1 MKSKPIAGAAI
12 GLLSLVGHSGA
23 ETVGHEKYTYDAS
36 GNIVEKQ
43 IDDQVTRF
51 EYEGNLL
58 KADSTGTA
66 YRHDRAGRLT
76 GESLA
81 GQVRRELTYRFG
93 DKVTRVERGG
103 TRTELFYNAEGQLVG
118 RASGKQVETLIWDG
132 LALVGRGGEGFVTEE
147 HPSGGSA
154 VIAHG
159 KVVAFDYLGT
169 TLSVGEDVFDST
181 AFGEGLENGLLTGKP
196 FIEDLDSFIF
206 RFRQYRVEGP
216 RWNVADPSGFPDGP
230 NNYAYVGGDPVS
242 KIDPL
247 GLETE
252 YVLHDFV
259 YQAQAFENADG
270 TGDPINIG
278 DPMTLAYKFKVEYTC
293 SETVTYFPN
302 TAGWNGAPDGGD
314 VANAPNYTW
323 SKSGNPVV
331 TSLQSGEKDE
341 VEGEDYTYIYNDVQ
355 WDVQFNATTTNTS
368 QNWSWSWAPDE
379 FISGASTN
387 EFVCEN

>member
-1 MKSKPIAGAAI
+1 MKTKHIAWAGI
-12 GLLSLVGHSGA
+12 GLLTILGHAGA
-23 ETVGHEKYTYDAS
+23 KTVGHEKYTYDAS

-154 VIAHG
+154 VIARG

-196 FIEDLDSFIF
+196 FIEDLESFVF
-206 RFRQYRVEGP
+206 RFRHFLVRGQ
-216 RWNVADPSGFPDGP
+216 RWTTADPSGFPDGP
-230 NNYAYVGGDPVS
+230 NNYGYGLNQPSQYYDKAGLVGEHFMEATDSLNIPCWAQGAEYVGVTS
-242 KIDPL
+242 
-247 GLETE
+247 
-252 YVLHDFV
+252 VLKSTFQDSPSVHRSFV
-259 YQAQAFENADG
+259 YSSSGATGSSPSSNVSLNDPFEESVLGVCPHHGSNFNYKNYKDG
-270 TGDPINIG
+270 
-278 DPMTLAYKFKVEYTC
+278 
-293 SETVTYFPN
+293 S
-302 TAGWNGAPDGGD
+302 
-314 VANAPNYTW
+314 
-323 SKSGNPVV
+323 
-331 TSLQSGEKDE
+331 
-341 VEGEDYTYIYNDVQ
+341 VEGYVQ
-355 WDVQFNATTTNTS
+355 ITSPVQIGSLGEQVLTATKIVH
-368 QNWSWSWAPDE
+368 DE
-379 FISGASTN
+379 N
-387 EFVCEN
+387 